1 VLASF
6 AKSYDELV
14 LGHLAI
20 QMKLLHPRFLAL
32 LFAMLIVCRWGVATA
47 AEFTVS
53 TPDAQRIVT
62 INISGVIQRGD
73 DLRFRTSLARVLP
86 LLGIVILESPGGD
99 LQAGLNIGREISAR
113 AYATLVKSGAV
124 CASACAL
131 AWLAGDWRYMAPGAR
146 IGFHAAYAKEGNA
159 LIEKGAANAL
169 IGAYLN
175 TLKLPDDAIKYITKA
190 APTDVEWLS
199 VNAAMHAGINL
210 MVAGENGE

>member
-1 VLASF
+1 MMFLHQSLAS
-6 AKSYDELV
+6 ALTISM
-14 LGHLAI
+14 LAVWPSSSVS
-20 QMKLLHPRFLAL
+20 H
-32 LFAMLIVCRWGVATA
+32 A
-47 AEFTVS
+47 AEFTVAP
-53 TPDAQRIVT
+53 PDAKHIVT
-62 INISGVIQRGD
+62 INISGVIQKGD
-73 DLRFRTSLARVLP
+73 DLRFRASLAGVLP

-124 CASACAL
+124 CASSCAL

-175 TLKLPDDAIKYITKA
+175 TLKLPDEAINYITKS
-190 APTDVEWLS
+190 APNDIEWLS
-199 VNAAMHAGINL
+199 VNAAIHVGINL
-210 MVAGENGE
+210 TVAGENGD